1 MAYATKHPQWELTQV
16 NISFRRVKKLQ
27 KRVLST
33 LNYLR
38 QTIITIALSLLLIGL
53 GSAGY
58 MLIEGWS
65 FMDAFYMTIITLAT
79 VGYGEVH
86 KVDLGGRLFTVVLIL
101 LGVGYFL
108 YVAGHI
114 IQFLVEGRIRLV
126 LGRRKL
132 DNQINRLKGHFIICG
147 YGRIGRVLAR
157 FLIARYIDV
166 VVIEHDQQR
175 VAKMDEDG
183 ILYLIGEA
191 TDEAVLERAG
201 IQKAKGIVTAVATD
215 ADNVFLV
222 LIAKQLNP
230 GLFIVARAS
239 QNSAKKTLIAAGAD
253 KVISPYDLGARRM
266 AHAILR
272 PTVIRFLEMA
282 FADESVDIQ
291 IEELRVGPTSKM
303 VGLTMKDSSIRQNY
317 DLMIM
322 AIRKADESMSF
333 NPKADTVIEAEDVM
347 VVVGRAKSIQQLGKV
362 LLP

>member
-1 MAYATKHPQWELTQV
+1 MNYVRQIL
-16 NISFRRVKKLQ
+16 ISI
-27 KRVLST
+27 VLS
-33 LNYLR
+33 L
-38 QTIITIALSLLLIGL
+38 ALMAV
-53 GSAGY
+53 GSVGY
-58 MLIEGWS
+58 MAIEGWG
-65 FMDAFYMTIITLAT
+65 FMDAFYMTVITMAT

-86 KVDLGGRLFTVVLIL
+86 KVSFAGRIFTVMLIL
-101 LGVGYFL
+101 LGVGFFL
-108 YVAGHI
+108 YVAGNI
-114 IQFLVEGRIRLV
+114 IQFLVEGRIRMV

-132 DNQINRLKGHFIICG
+132 DTQINKLKGHYIICG

-166 VVIEHDQQR
+166 VVIERDQRR

-201 IQKAKGIVTAVATD
+201 IQRAKGIITAVATD

-230 GLFIVARAS
+230 KLFIVARAG
-239 QNSAKKTLIAAGAD
+239 QNTVKKTLLAAGAD

-291 IEELRVGPTSKM
+291 IEEIRVGPNSRM
-303 VGLTMKDSSIRQNY
+303 VGLTIRDSSIRHNY

-322 AIRKADESMSF
+322 VIRKPDDTMTF
-333 NPKADTVIEAEDVM
+333 NPKADTVIEAGDVM
-347 VVVGRAKSIQQLGKV
+347 VVVGAAKNIKQLERV
-362 LLP
+362 ALP